1 MSSVIDK
8 IGNKFTEWDQN
19 AKANEA
25 QRKERLE
32 IEKGIETLLY
42 NELKIVVNQGRID
55 SKKVEQIALL
65 KDLVKS
71 FKEPTEIQVEC
82 KGSS

>member
-8 IGNKFTEWDQN
+8 IGNKLTEWDQN